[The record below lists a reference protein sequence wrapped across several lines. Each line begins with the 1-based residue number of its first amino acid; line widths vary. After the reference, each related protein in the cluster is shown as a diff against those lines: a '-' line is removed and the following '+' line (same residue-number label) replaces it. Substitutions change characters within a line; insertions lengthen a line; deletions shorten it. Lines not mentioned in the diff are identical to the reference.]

1 MILNYRGFTYR
12 YELPFISV
20 DCIPTNN
27 QMDEI
32 HEKVIR
38 GSYQLNNL
46 LKELNF
52 SEDFVIRDFAYPGR
66 ELLITMLSYRH
77 AQSTDKIE
85 HLRESLLACDDICV
99 WNHMAFLIVNTEN
112 TGRNVFEIYS
122 LSREGIWVRKD
133 IQYVVFV
140 AINFNGDRKALKY
153 IECVTHSLATDMKA
167 VSRIINRGT
176 LSTLTDIVRETI

>member
-1 MILNYRGFTYR
+1 M
-12 YELPFISV
+12 
-20 DCIPTNN
+20 
-27 QMDEI
+27 
-32 HEKVIR
+32 
-38 GSYQLNNL
+38 
-46 LKELNF
+46 
-52 SEDFVIRDFAYPGR
+52 
-66 ELLITMLSYRH
+66 
-77 AQSTDKIE
+77 
-85 HLRESLLACDDICV
+85 
-99 WNHMAFLIVNTEN
+99 
-112 TGRNVFEIYS
+112 FEIYS